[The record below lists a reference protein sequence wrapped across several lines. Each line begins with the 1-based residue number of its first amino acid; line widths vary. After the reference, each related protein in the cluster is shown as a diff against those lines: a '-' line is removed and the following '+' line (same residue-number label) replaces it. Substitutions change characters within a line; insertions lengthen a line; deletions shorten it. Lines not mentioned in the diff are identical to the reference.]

1 MSRRTSLLSSPIALL
16 AAACLSASSP
26 AIAQDK
32 GADAA
37 DPQMDAL
44 RACLAEQSDSARLAC
59 YDRAARAII
68 AATDAGD
75 LRVVNRAEVRET
87 RRKLFGFSL
96 PDFSI
101 FRDKGTRDEEKIDN
115 LVTSIASVRRT
126 DSRTPGWLLTTS
138 EGAVWELKDVP
149 RRMMTPKVGQP
160 MEIRSASL
168 SSYFV
173 RVNGQP
179 GVKAARVR

>member
-1 MSRRTSLLSSPIALL
+1 MFRRLALFPHRLSL
-16 AAACLSASSP
+16 AAVGCLALATS
-26 AIAQDK
+26 AIAEDNP
-32 GADAA
+32 GDAS
-37 DPQMDAL
+37 DQRMDAL
-44 RACLAEQSDSARLAC
+44 RACLAEQSDASRLAC
-59 YDRAARAII
+59 YDRAARAIV
-68 AATDAGD
+68 AATDSGD

-96 PDFSI
+96 PDFSL
-101 FRDKGTRDEEKIDN
+101 FKDKGTRDEEKIEN
-115 LVTSIASVRRT
+115 LTTSISAVRRA
-126 DSRTPGWLLTTS
+126 DSRTPGWLLTTA
-138 EGAVWELKDVP
+138 EGAVWELTNVP

-179 GVKAARVR
+179 GVKASRVR

>member
-1 MSRRTSLLSSPIALL
+1 MIRRTSPPVPRFSLL
-16 AAACLSASSP
+16 AAACLAVTTP
-26 AIAQDK
+26 AIADDK
-32 GADAA
+32 PGEVA

-44 RACLAEQSDSARLAC
+44 RACLAEQSDPARLAC

-101 FRDKGTRDEEKIDN
+101 FKDRGTRDEEKIDN
-115 LVTSIASVRRT
+115 LTTSIAAVRRAE
-126 DSRTPGWLLTTS
+126 SRTPGWLLTTA
-138 EGAVWELKDVP
+138 EGAVWALTDVP

-179 GVKAARVR
+179 GVKAYRVR